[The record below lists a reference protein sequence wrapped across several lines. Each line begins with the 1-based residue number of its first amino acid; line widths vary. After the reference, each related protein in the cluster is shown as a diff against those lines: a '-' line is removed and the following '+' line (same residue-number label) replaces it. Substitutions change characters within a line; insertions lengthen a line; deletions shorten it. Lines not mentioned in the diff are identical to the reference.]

1 MLNDSAGDPD
11 LLLSAGDQADQFFRS
26 ENGRLMAAM
35 SDTYPLPVDKDEHKR
50 SELHHR
56 LLQFVFSGKN
66 YLGPVKE
73 ALQFGQKRRIL
84 DLGTGKG
91 HWAIEMAD
99 EFPRADVIGID
110 IAPIQPAFEI
120 CNLDE
125 DLVLPYLDG
134 TFDFIHARSL
144 HIGIQDY
151 PRLLQE
157 IGRLLRPGGL
167 VLLVEPD
174 LFPVAERD
182 QSTGPIKTTNSMADS
197 SDEPRSMGDLY
208 GQPNSAV
215 DAGQG
220 DAGVVRNVNIG
231 SANEQEL
238 GDTHRRAL
246 LVDESPSTMHTPS
259 PPQIQSPNLPAC
271 RGSTEANPA
280 KNISAKSAL
289 TEAIDAEG
297 SVGPMGSPFRSLK
310 SLGKQRESPDIR
322 QRSSHVPSTA
332 GSPSNSSVTTSPPR
346 GPTMNRRHLDFILNH
361 PPESPEPSDVST
373 TPPPEGD
380 PISNAPTSHGAS
392 NSNPDGAEVP
402 DDSSAQYNDM
412 LGWSTLWSTFRTCL
426 QDRECSVDVDVP
438 SRLGVLL
445 AKTEMFED
453 ITVKQANVPVGFWPG
468 DPTLLTIGQLQWMD
482 YELLIPALLN
492 LFVSQGIPQEEVDV
506 IIGQAQHDLYY
517 PTVPLMAHI
526 HIAYASKRPN

>member
-1 MLNDSAGDPD
+1 MLNDSAGNPD

-91 HWAIEMAD
+91 HWAVEMAD

-110 IAPIQPAFEI
+110 IAPIQPAYVPPNCQFEI

-197 SDEPRSMGDLY
+197 
-208 GQPNSAV
+208 
-215 DAGQG
+215 
-220 DAGVVRNVNIG
+220 
-231 SANEQEL
+231 
-238 GDTHRRAL
+238 
-246 LVDESPSTMHTPS
+246 
-259 PPQIQSPNLPAC
+259 
-271 RGSTEANPA
+271 
-280 KNISAKSAL
+280 
-289 TEAIDAEG
+289 
-297 SVGPMGSPFRSLK
+297 
-310 SLGKQRESPDIR
+310 
-322 QRSSHVPSTA
+322 
-332 GSPSNSSVTTSPPR
+332 
-346 GPTMNRRHLDFILNH
+346 
-361 PPESPEPSDVST
+361 
-373 TPPPEGD
+373 
-380 PISNAPTSHGAS
+380 
-392 NSNPDGAEVP
+392 
-402 DDSSAQYNDM
+402 
-412 LGWSTLWSTFRTCL
+412 GWSTLWSTFRTCL

-492 LFVSQGIPQEEVDV
+492 LFLSQGIPQEEVDV